1 MLLSYGKKNGIKGLH
16 IQPETDIQFFVSG
29 TVPGTLYKLSFN
41 PYSKPMR
48 MRWHYPY
55 YIKKLAEV

>member
-1 MLLSYGKKNGIKGLH
+1 MEKKWYKGATH
-16 IQPETDIQFFVSG
+16 PTRDRYSIFYVSG

-41 PYSKPMR
+41 PYSNPMR

-55 YIKKLAEV
+55 FIKKLAEV